1 MIGLAISMSA
11 TSLLF
16 VNHNKPAIAA
26 GPLTQDLTT
35 GLDNTPHQQSS
46 EVKLLTLAL
55 KHEVKKGE
63 TLWDIAQ
70 KYNINPQEIA
80 DLNHISP
87 ETSLL
92 AGQSL
97 KIPPTS
103 LNSFNKTPTQEWQYS
118 LDNLRSSRQ
127 RLQESLI
134 ALRST
139 TEEQA
144 SETVIITEEVASTNS
159 AEIAPTVEKQSENVE
174 IPLTVEPVPTTEEYS
189 TKPSQTWENAHSRA
203 NLGQEILPV
212 PLREPQTVREPK
224 VIIPEE
230 KTLYRVQPG
239 DTLNNIARRHRI
251 SPQALA
257 KANHIDDLN
266 LIKVDQDLVIPKQQ
280 GLTSA
285 EPLVPPNL
293 SNPSTLVVRVDKNE
307 SVSRVE
313 SLPIPV
319 SSPVAASSQK
329 LREEVSHLQQ
339 THQQLSPLPTRVEKQ
354 NLTQQPRNPEWVNP
368 RTPKPEQIVG
378 SALVNVE
385 NYNESFRIPVGA
397 TVEPEIPGL
406 PNPNQHLPETLPLYG
421 GYIWPAKGVLTS
433 GYGRRWGRM
442 HRGIDIAGPIG
453 TPIVAAADG
462 EVIAAGW
469 NSGGYGNLVKVKHQ
483 DGNVTLYAHNHRI
496 LVRRGERVSQ
506 GQQLAEMGSTG
517 FSTGPHLHFEL
528 HPQGGKAVNPIA
540 YLPRSRN

>member
-11 TSLLF
+11 SSLLF
-16 VNHNKPAIAA
+16 VNHSKPAIAA
-26 GPLTQDLTT
+26 GPITQDLTT
-35 GLDNTPHQQSS
+35 GLDNLPQQPPS

-70 KYNINPQEIA
+70 KYDINPQEIA

-87 ETSLL
+87 EAPLL

-103 LNSFNKTPTQEWQYS
+103 LSSFNKTSPQEWQYS
-118 LDNLRSSRQ
+118 LDNLRSTRQ
-127 RLQESLI
+127 KLQESLKS
-134 ALRST
+134 LRSST
-139 TEEQA
+139 
-144 SETVIITEEVASTNS
+144 SETVVVPEEVASTNPS
-159 AEIAPTVEKQSENVE
+159 EVTPTLEKQSENVE
-174 IPLTVEPVPTTEEYS
+174 IPLTVEPLPTDEEYR
-189 TKPSQTWENAHSRA
+189 TKPTQTWENAHSRA
-203 NLGQEILPV
+203 NLGQEILSV
-212 PLREPQTVREPK
+212 PPRETETVKEPK

-230 KTLYRVQPG
+230 KTLYRVQQG

-251 SPQALA
+251 SPEALA

-280 GLTSA
+280 GLMPVK
-285 EPLVPPNL
+285 PLVASPLPPKL
-293 SNPSTLVVRVDKNE
+293 SNPSTLVVRIEKNE

-313 SLPIPV
+313 NLPIPV
-319 SSPVAASSQK
+319 ASPMTVSSQK
-329 LREEVSHLQQ
+329 LRAEVSHLQQ
-339 THQQLSPLPTRVEKQ
+339 THQELSPLPTSVEER
-354 NLTQQPRNPEWVNP
+354 NLAQQPRNPEWGNP
-368 RTPKPEQIVG
+368 RNSKPEQIVG
-378 SALVNVE
+378 SALVDVE
-385 NYNESFRIPVGA
+385 NYNESLRIPVGA

-406 PNPNQHLPETLPLYG
+406 PSPNQHLPETTPLYG

-433 GYGRRWGRM
+433 GYGRRWGKM

-469 NSGGYGNLVKVKHQ
+469 NSGGYGNLVKVRHQ
-483 DGNVTLYAHNHRI
+483 DGNITLYAHNNRI
-496 LVRRGERVSQ
+496 LVRRGERVAQ

-540 YLPRSRN
+540 YLPRSRD